1 MQDMDALVCR
11 RTLTGH
17 THDVL
22 SITGLNFHSQAQP
35 SGSHYSTGMGSQIG
49 SALNRSDSGFPS
61 ISALFA
67 SASADE
73 TVRIWD
79 AKDWT
84 CLRVIVSKDTDDD
97 LVRQTFLSVLMT
109 SRYRPCQ
116 FS

>member
-1 MQDMDALVCR
+1 MSRENDIDPMQDMDALVCR

-22 SITGLNFHSQAQP
+22 SITGLDYSSHFQP
-35 SGSHYSTGMGSQIG
+35 SNSTIAGPPETLLPRSSSNVFQTL
-49 SALNRSDSGFPS
+49 ALY
-61 ISALFA
+61 A

-84 CLRVIVSKDTDDD
+84 CLRVIVCEDSNPD
-97 LVRQTFLSVLMT
+97 LSSQAFLSVLM
-109 SRYRPCQ
+109 SQR
-116 FS
+116 